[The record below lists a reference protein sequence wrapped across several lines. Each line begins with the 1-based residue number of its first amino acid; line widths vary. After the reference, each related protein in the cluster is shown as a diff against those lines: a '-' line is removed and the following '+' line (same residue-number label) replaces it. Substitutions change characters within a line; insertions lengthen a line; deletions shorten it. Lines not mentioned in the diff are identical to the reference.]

1 MKKIN
6 AHWIPWPNFIFRGF
20 AGMRLTTLFVL
31 LFSIQTLSLVS
42 AQQKVVTIKMQAATV
57 KELLQEIEKQTDYN
71 FIYES
76 DKVDLTKKID
86 IDIANKSVEDAL
98 TEVLTQM
105 GLSYSLNNNLLLLRL
120 KRIRLQRKSV
130 L

>member
-1 MKKIN
+1 
-6 AHWIPWPNFIFRGF
+6 
-20 AGMRLTTLFVL
+20 MRLTTLFVL